1 MVSISSTV
9 EVSGD
14 ALGPLIARLG
24 DLTEGLDEAGA
35 VLMEGVPVAF
45 DRGDRGEWAPLADWT
60 VNERRAQG
68 FGGEHPILIRTGSY
82 LASFQI
88 DESGYGEGAVAIS
101 SDDPR
106 FQTLN
111 AGGTTETGKTVPAR
125 PVVITEEFVDA
136 AGDAFWAWL
145 VKD

>member
-14 ALGPLIARLG
+14 VLSPLIDRLG
-24 DLTEGLDEAGA
+24 DLSEGLDEAGDM
-35 VLMEGVPVAF
+35 LLEGVPVAF
-45 DRGDRGEWAPLADWT
+45 DRGDRGDWAPLAGWT
-60 VNERRAQG
+60 VNVRRAQG
-68 FGGEHPILIRTGSY
+68 FGGEHPILIRTGRY
-82 LASFQI
+82 LASFAI
-88 DESGYGEGAVAIS
+88 DDSGYGEGEVAIA

-106 FQTLN
+106 FETLN
-111 AGGTTETGKTVPAR
+111 QGGTTEGGHTVPAR

-136 AGDAFWAWL
+136 GADAFWEWL

>member
-1 MVSISSTV
+1 MVEISSTV

-14 ALGPLIARLG
+14 VLSPLIARLG
-24 DLTEGLDEAGA
+24 DLTEGLNEAGEP
-35 VLMEGVPVAF
+35 LSQGVTVAF
-45 DRGDRGEWAPLADWT
+45 DRGDRGDWTPLADWT

-68 FGGEHPILIRTGSY
+68 YGGEHPILIRTGRY

-88 DESGYGEGAVAIS
+88 DASGYAEGEVAIK

-106 FQTLN
+106 FETLN
-111 AGGTTETGKTVPAR
+111 QGGTTEDGHRVPAR

-136 AGDAFWAWL
+136 AADAFWAWL